1 MTTETRTL
9 KHSPGFTLLELLITI
24 TIISILASLG
34 IPSIKI
40 FYDKHLLHTHTN
52 EIVFDLHIA
61 RSEAI
66 KNRTETTLCKS
77 SEFAA
82 CDNKREWHEG
92 WIIFSDTNQNRQF
105 DDNEKL
111 IRHRPP
117 SHPSITINYS
127 GFRGKN
133 RVSYSPL
140 GTPSTFNGSFKI
152 KNSTQENKVVI
163 SRAGRIRTKKDS

>member
-1 MTTETRTL
+1 MTTEIRAF
-9 KHSPGFTLLELLITI
+9 KNSPGLTLLELLTAVA
-24 TIISILASLG
+24 IISIMVGLG

-77 SEFAA
+77 SELAA

-92 WIIFSDTNQNRQF
+92 WIIFSDTNKNKQF
-105 DDNEKL
+105 DGDEIL
-111 IRHRPP
+111 IRYRPP

-127 GFRGKN
+127 GFRGGN

-163 SRAGRIRTKKDS
+163 SRVGRIRTENDS